1 MSEVEMRENPESDF
15 SDLGKRWINRV
26 REMRD
31 FHHMFMKHVS
41 DYVYKC
47 FELQSEPNLKALI
60 NEEKCQRMILAP
72 LEYFICG
79 EDPTIGFQK
88 LQSSNSPSQLCG
100 KVFKVGEPTYSC
112 RFVSLFFGVMRR
124 RDISISSLW

>member
-1 MSEVEMRENPESDF
+1 MRENPELDF
-15 SDLGKRWINRV
+15 SDLGKKWISRL

-31 FHHMFMKHVS
+31 FRSMFMEHLS
-41 DYVYKC
+41 EYVYKC
-47 FELQSEPNLKALI
+47 FELHSDPNLKAFI
-60 NEEKCQRMILAP
+60 NEEKCQRMIFTP

-88 LQSSNSPSQLCG
+88 LQSANSPSQLCG

-112 RFVSLFFGVMRR
+112 RFVLLF
-124 RDISISSLW
+124 SCCY

>member
-1 MSEVEMRENPESDF
+1 MSEVDMRENPESDF
-15 SDLGKRWINRV
+15 SDLGKRWINSV

-31 FHHMFMKHVS
+31 FHSMFMKHLS

-60 NEEKCQRMILAP
+60 NEEKCQRMIFAP

-112 RFVSLFFGVMRR
+112 RFVSL
-124 RDISISSLW
+124 IS